1 VLIIATENY
10 VRFNRVCFIRV
21 LCRLNEIRNF
31 KTRENDE
38 AKICCRHFA
47 PLVSQSLLTQSLE
60 SILVAV
66 VVVAVVTVVA
76 AN

>member
-1 VLIIATENY
+1 MF
-10 VRFNRVCFIRV
+10 RFNRVCFIRV
-21 LCRLNEIRNF
+21 LCRLYEIRNF
-31 KTRENDE
+31 KTRENDDE

-60 SILVAV
+60 SILVAAV
-66 VVVAVVTVVA
+66 VAVVVAVVVTVVA